1 MAQHLAKIF
10 GTEED
15 KVNCPFYLKMGA
27 CRHGDRCSRI
37 HNRPILSQ
45 TILLQN
51 MYVPPMQQYDAQTGQ
66 PLPQDED
73 MLQDHFEEFYEDI
86 FEELNSVG
94 GELEQLRVCEN
105 LSDHLTGNVYA
116 KFYEEEDAEKAL
128 KALMGRFYAG
138 RPILAQFCPVTDFK
152 DARCRQY
159 EEATCGRGG
168 YCNFMHLKK
177 VSSRLQRRL
186 LGRSDGRGGRETDD
200 RRGGHDDRRR
210 YDERD
215 RGRAY
220 DDHSRG
226 NDDRRR
232 YDDRGRGRDEHERGR
247 ERDRDDRR
255 RYDDRRGGERGKGG
269 RDERSGGGE
278 GADGAVRESSE
289 ERRAKIAAWNQS
301 RGGGSEGGRDP
312 SEERRAK
319 IAAWNAARE
328 SQPE

>member
-51 MYVPPMQQYDAQTGQ
+51 MFLPPPQQYGQ
-66 PLPQDED
+66 DGLPIPQDED

-86 FEELNSVG
+86 FEELTNIG
-94 GELEQLRVCEN
+94 GDLEQLRVCEN

-116 KFYEEEDAEKAL
+116 KFREEEDAEKAL
-128 KALMGRFYAG
+128 KALMVARPAPPAPCPARAARARTAGAGAGTGPRSPEVPRRAAARRSGARTPQGRFYAG

-152 DARCRQY
+152 DARCRQF

-177 VSSRLQRRL
+177 VLEAAAPAPRRL
-186 LGRSDGRGGRETDD
+186 AP
-200 RRGGHDDRRR
+200 RRR
-210 YDERD
+210 PLR
-215 RGRAY
+215 RPPPRPLRRPPPRRPGPRP
-220 DDHSRG
+220 
-226 NDDRRR
+226 RRR
-232 YDDRGRGRDEHERGR
+232 PAARLRPPRRPALR
-247 ERDRDDRR
+247 RPPPRR
-255 RYDDRRGGERGKGG
+255 RPTPRLRPPRRSRP
-269 RDERSGGGE
+269 
-278 GADGAVRESSE
+278 
-289 ERRAKIAAWNQS
+289 RR
-301 RGGGSEGGRDP
+301 
-312 SEERRAK
+312 
-319 IAAWNAARE
+319 
-328 SQPE
+328 